1 MENRKLTLMERE
13 ADKRLETLQVE
24 TDHKRMQF
32 KADLLRQRLKLA
44 QEGVA
49 QQDIDDLLPKQD

>member
-13 ADKRLETLQVE
+13 ADKRLEALQVE

-32 KADLLRQRLKLA
+32 KVDLLRQRLNLA
-44 QEGVA
+44 KEGVP